1 MKLSVIMPVYNEE
14 STVLE
19 AIKRVENAVIPGVEK
34 ELIIVDDGSKDKTMK
49 VLLTGATG
57 FIGKQLVND
66 LKANNID
73 FKCLLRRTFINEALA
88 KKLSLNVIYGALED
102 ITALSAATY
111 QIDIVIH
118 LAAML
123 HTSDKTDLKIAN
135 VDGTNN
141 LLKACKQNNVK
152 KFIFIS
158 SYLAMPQFS
167 DYYGVT
173 KKQGEE
179 LVKSSGLEYVILRP
193 TMVYGR
199 NDYYLSMI
207 SSIIK
212 KHKLVPLPNFN
223 LQPVHVSDVSK
234 AIISSLNQEIKN
246 KEYFLAGQDMIDFNT
261 FANMIASHLS
271 LERKTVAVPF
281 WMAKPAL
288 FFYQRFNDS
297 LSVSQLNDLK
307 KFSSIDISA
316 AKTDLKFDPVS
327 VEQGLKLS
335 L

>member
-1 MKLSVIMPVYNEE
+1 
-14 STVLE
+14 
-19 AIKRVENAVIPGVEK
+19 
-34 ELIIVDDGSKDKTMK
+34 MK

-57 FIGKQLVND
+57 FIGKNLVND
-66 LKANNID
+66 LKAKNID
-73 FKCLLRRTFINEALA
+73 FKCLLRRTPSNEALA
-88 KKLSLNVIYGALED
+88 KKLNLNAIYGALED
-102 ITALSAATY
+102 ITALSVATRE
-111 QIDIVIH
+111 IDIVIH

-158 SYLAMPQFS
+158 SYLALPKFS
-167 DYYGVT
+167 GYYGVT
-173 KKQGEE
+173 KRQGEE
-179 LVKSSGLEYVILRP
+179 LVKSFGIEYVILRP

-207 SSIIK
+207 SSMVK
-212 KHKLVPLPNFN
+212 KRKLVLLPNFN

-234 AIISSLNQEIKN
+234 AIISSLDQEIKN
-246 KEYFLAGQDMIDFNT
+246 KEYLLAGQDMTDFKT
-261 FANMIASHLS
+261 FVKMIASHLS
-271 LERKTVAVPF
+271 LERKTVTVPL
-281 WMAKPAL
+281 WMVKPAL
-288 FFYQRFNDS
+288 FFYQRFNDN
-297 LSVSQLNDLK
+297 LSISQLNDLK

-316 AKTDLKFDPVS
+316 AKKDLYFDPVS

>member
-1 MKLSVIMPVYNEE
+1 M
-14 STVLE
+14 
-19 AIKRVENAVIPGVEK
+19 A
-34 ELIIVDDGSKDKTMK
+34 K

-73 FKCLLRRTFINEALA
+73 FKCLLRRTPSNEALT

-111 QIDIVIH
+111 QADIVIH

-141 LLKACKQNNVK
+141 LLEACKKNNVK

-158 SYLAMPQFS
+158 SYLASPQFS
-167 DYYGVT
+167 GYYGVT
-173 KKQGEE
+173 KRKGEE

-207 SSIIK
+207 SSMVK
-212 KHKLVPLPNFN
+212 KHKIVPLPNFN

-234 AIISSLNQEIKN
+234 AIISSLNEEIKN
-246 KEYFLAGQDMIDFNT
+246 KEYFLAGQDMIDFKT
-261 FANMIASHLS
+261 FVKTIAFHLS
-271 LERKTVAVPF
+271 LERKTIAVPL
-281 WMAKPAL
+281 WIAKPAL
-288 FFYQRFNDS
+288 FFYQAGG

-316 AKTDLKFDPVS
+316 AKTDLKFDPIS